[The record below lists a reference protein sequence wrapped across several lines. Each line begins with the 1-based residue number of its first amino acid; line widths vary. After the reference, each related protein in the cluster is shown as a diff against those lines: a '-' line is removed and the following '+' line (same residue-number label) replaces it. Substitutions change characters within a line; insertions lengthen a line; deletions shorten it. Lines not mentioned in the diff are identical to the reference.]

1 MSIPLIASYPAFRDS
16 ALAIDV
22 VPLLGMGT
30 CCLEHRIATDADWA
44 EIWPIVSAVVGRG
57 DTYTYAPD
65 IDEDVA
71 RSAWMLEGSSR
82 AATYVATLDG
92 VVVATAC
99 LKPNQPGLGDHIAN
113 AAWMVAPAA
122 TGRGI
127 GRALAERV
135 IDEARRLSY
144 LGMQFNAVVA
154 TNVRAIALWES
165 LGFTI
170 VGTVPRAFRH
180 SVEGFVSVHIMHR
193 DL

>member
-1 MSIPLIASYPAFRDS
+1 
-16 ALAIDV
+16 
-22 VPLLGMGT
+22 MGE
-30 CCLEHRIATDADWA
+30 CGIVCRIATDGDWD
-44 EIWPIVSAVVGRG
+44 EIWPIVSAVVRRG

-65 IDEDVA
+65 IDEGAA

-82 AATYVATLDG
+82 AVTYVATLDG

-99 LKPNQPGLGDHIAN
+99 VKPNQPGLGDHIAN

-127 GRALAERV
+127 GREFAEFV
-135 IDEARRLSY
+135 IDEARRLSF

-180 SVEGFVSVHIMHR
+180 SVEGLVSVHVMYR

>member
-1 MSIPLIASYPAFRDS
+1 
-16 ALAIDV
+16 
-22 VPLLGMGT
+22 MGE
-30 CCLEHRIATDADWA
+30 CGIEYRIATDDDWA
-44 EIWPIVSAVVGRG
+44 EIWPIVLAVVRRG

-65 IDEDVA
+65 VDEGDA

-92 VVVATAC
+92 VIVATAY

-122 TGRGI
+122 TGRGL
-127 GRALAERV
+127 GRGFAEFV
-135 IDEARRLSY
+135 IDEARRLCY

-154 TNVRAIALWES
+154 TNARAIALWKS

-180 SVEGFVSVHIMHR
+180 SVERLVPVHIMYR